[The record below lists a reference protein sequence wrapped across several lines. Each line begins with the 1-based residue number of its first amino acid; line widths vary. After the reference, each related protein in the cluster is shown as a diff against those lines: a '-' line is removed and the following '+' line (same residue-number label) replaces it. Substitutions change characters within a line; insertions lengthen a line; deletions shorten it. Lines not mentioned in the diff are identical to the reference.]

1 MKAEG
6 KRRKAATVAA
16 LAAFCLL
23 LSAFLLA
30 AAGAQQ
36 LPPETIKLARIK
48 QKAAENLSRIP
59 DYTCLETVERSW
71 RAPGWRG
78 FTPIDTVRFEV
89 AHVGGRELYSWPGAR
104 RVGEAPLASLVG
116 FGVTGSGDFAL
127 RAGNIFLSRAPL
139 FRYAGEENLGGRR
152 ALRYDYRVPLL
163 SSNQTVSNFDRR
175 AYVAYHGSFWADA
188 ETLELMRITSVAD
201 DIPPELEISSSNTQ
215 VDYGKVPIAGSD
227 SLLPQRAELT
237 MASRIDEDRNVTAFS
252 QCRKYV
258 ARSAVSF
265 DPRPEGAAAGKAAA
279 VTEMELPAG
288 LFLEIALQTP
298 IDSNTSAVGD
308 LIEAKLQTN
317 VVYQEKVLAP
327 AGAVVR
333 GRLRRLEKLRAWDNV
348 FLVGLQFNELEFPNL
363 RARFQARLRDTEQ
376 RPGLTWQLPARG
388 PYGGSLQTGLRE
400 LPNVSTFFVRRSR
413 VQLPQGFRM
422 VWRTTDAGGPSR

>member
-1 MKAEG
+1 MFPAMP
-6 KRRKAATVAA
+6 RRVFCCACLGLLT
-16 LAAFCLL
+16 LAG
-23 LSAFLLA
+23 

-36 LPPETIKLARIK
+36 LPPETIKLARIR
-48 QKAAENLSRIP
+48 QKAADNLSHIP
-59 DYTCLETVERSW
+59 DYTCLETVERTW
-71 RAPGWRG
+71 RAPGWRS
-78 FTPIDTVRFEV
+78 FTPVDVVRFEV
-89 AHVGGRELYSWPGAR
+89 AHVGGRELYAWPGAR
-104 RVGEAPLASLVG
+104 QLGEVPLASLIG

-127 RAGNIFLSRAPL
+127 RASNIFLSRAPI

-152 ALRYDYRVPLL
+152 ALRYDYRVSLL
-163 SSNQTVSNFDRR
+163 GSNQTVSNVDRR
-175 AYVAYHGSFWADA
+175 AYVPYHGSFWADA
-188 ETLELMRITSVAD
+188 ETLELIRITSSAD
-201 DIPPELEISSSNTQ
+201 DIPPELEVASSATQ

-227 SLLPQRAELT
+227 FLLPQRAELT
-237 MASRIDEDRNVTAFS
+237 MASRIDESRNVTVFS

-265 DPRPEGAAAGKAAA
+265 DPRPEGVAAGKSRT
-279 VTEMELPAG
+279 VTEIELPAG

-298 IDSNTSAVGD
+298 IDSKTSAVGD

-333 GRLRRLEKLRAWDNV
+333 GRVRRLERLRGWDNV
-348 FLVGLQFNELEFPNL
+348 FLVGLEFNELEFPNF

>member
-6 KRRKAATVAA
+6 RRRKAATVAV

-36 LPPETIKLARIK
+36 LPPETIKLARIR
-48 QKAAENLSRIP
+48 QKAADNLSRIP

-71 RAPGWRG
+71 RAPDWRS
-78 FTPIDTVRFEV
+78 FTPIDMVRFEV

-104 RVGEAPLASLVG
+104 RLGEAPLASLIG
-116 FGVTGSGDFAL
+116 FGATGSGDFAL
-127 RAGNIFLSRAPL
+127 RAGNIFLSRAPI
-139 FRYAGEENLGGRR
+139 FRYAGEENLGRRR
-152 ALRYDYRVPLL
+152 ALRYDYRVSLL
-163 SSNQTVSNFDRR
+163 GSNHTVSNLNRS
-175 AYVAYHGSFWADA
+175 AYVPYHGSFWADA
-188 ETLELMRITSVAD
+188 ETLELIRIISVAD
-201 DIPPELEISSSNTQ
+201 DIPPDLEIASAITQ

-227 SLLPQRAELT
+227 FLLPQRAELT
-237 MASRIDEDRNVTAFS
+237 MASRIDESRNVTVFS

-265 DPRPEGAAAGKAAA
+265 EPRPEGVAAGKSRA
-279 VTEMELPAG
+279 VTEIELPAG
-288 LFLEIALQTP
+288 LFMEIALQTP

-308 LIEAKLQTN
+308 LVEAKLQTN
-317 VVYQEKVLAP
+317 VIYQEKVLAP

-333 GRLRRLEKLRAWDNV
+333 GRVRRLERLRGWNDV
-348 FLVGLQFNELEFPNL
+348 FLVGLEFNELEFPNF

-376 RPGLTWQLPARG
+376 RPGLTWQLPAG
-388 PYGGSLQTGLRE
+388 TPYGGNFQTGLRE
-400 LPNVSTFFVRRSR
+400 LPGVSTFFVRRSR
-413 VQLPQGFRM
+413 VELPPGFRM
-422 VWRTTDAGGPSR
+422 VWRTTGAGGPSR